1 MSQIVKGVEWTPFS
15 FYSRSVLRI
24 TAEDG
29 ANFTCQAMNQLSRRV
44 MRLIIMM
51 MMMMMRVIMMMMMMS
66 REAAV
71 EQRSFMVFVDR
82 GGEEPG
88 AGAGPVRG
96 YCAPYNGAVC
106 RNYIVGRGLVWFNIR

>member
-1 MSQIVKGVEWTPFS
+1 MMSPCRQIVKGVEWTPFS

-44 MRLIIMM
+44 MRLMM
-51 MMMMMRVIMMMMMMS
+51 MMMMMMVMS